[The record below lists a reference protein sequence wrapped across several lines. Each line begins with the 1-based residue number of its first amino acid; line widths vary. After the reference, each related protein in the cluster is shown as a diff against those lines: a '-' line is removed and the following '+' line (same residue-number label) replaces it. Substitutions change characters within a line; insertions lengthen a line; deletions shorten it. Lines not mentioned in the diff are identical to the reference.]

1 MITADPARRAALL
14 GDLQQRLAH
23 DAAPDDRERL
33 QAFASV
39 VFPEMPD
46 SMALQLEP
54 AAVAARLAGA
64 FRFVAKSMPPEHQLY
79 RGLPGLHVSVRNPDE
94 AEEAATGSA
103 SGHYHEVTIV
113 ETHTP
118 DAPFI
123 FESLKNFFQ
132 NEGLRVFSAI
142 HPIFTVRRQWE
153 RVAWIGGPADDGSR
167 ELYCQFRIERV
178 EAREKLTALME
189 REKVFTRPGMCLNE
203 LARLLGMP
211 EYRVRRHINQNLGYQ
226 NFHQFLNFYR
236 VREARRVLASPG
248 GAEVPVYNLAMD
260 LGFGGVSSFHRV
272 FKNETGMTPAQYR
285 ESCRAGTEKAGV

>member
-46 SMALQLEP
+46 AMALQLEP
-54 AAVAARLAGA
+54 SALAARLAGA

-123 FESLKNFFQ
+123 FESLKHFFQ
-132 NEGLRVFSAI
+132 KQGIRVLSAV
-142 HPIFTVRRQWE
+142 HPILTVRRQWE
-153 RVAWIGGPADDGSR
+153 RIVAICDARKERRDEDPGMDGHRRILRIGRDRYEEKCTGDESDDDGPGR
-167 ELYCQFRIERV
+167 
-178 EAREKLTALME
+178 
-189 REKVFTRPGMCLNE
+189 TRHDAG
-203 LARLLGMP
+203 R
-211 EYRVRRHINQNLGYQ
+211 
-226 NFHQFLNFYR
+226 
-236 VREARRVLASPG
+236 G
-248 GAEVPVYNLAMD
+248 GA
-260 LGFGGVSSFHRV
+260 G
-272 FKNETGMTPAQYR
+272 
-285 ESCRAGTEKAGV
+285 RA